1 MNSGACVDGTVPT
14 PLVYP
19 SCIFY
24 DKAES
29 GDVPKDEVRRGV
41 PDYHKWNITSD
52 TFETANQYIYSNHDH
67 VRVKPLKR

>member
-1 MNSGACVDGTVPT
+1 MNSGACVEGTVPS
-14 PLVYP
+14 PLVDP

-41 PDYHKWNITSD
+41 PVTTNGT
-52 TFETANQYIYSNHDH
+52 
-67 VRVKPLKR
+67 

>member
-29 GDVPKDEVRRGV
+29 GDVPKDEVRREI
-41 PDYHKWNITSD
+41 PDYHKWNITS
-52 TFETANQYIYSNHDH
+52 
-67 VRVKPLKR
+67 PLRQLFNIFIQIMIMSALNL